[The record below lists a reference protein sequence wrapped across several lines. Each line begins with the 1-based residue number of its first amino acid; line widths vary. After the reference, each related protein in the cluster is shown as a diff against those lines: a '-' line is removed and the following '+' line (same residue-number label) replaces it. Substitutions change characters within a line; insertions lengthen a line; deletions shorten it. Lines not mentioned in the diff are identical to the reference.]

1 MKNIEK
7 FALGTTILLLSSN
20 AAAVNF
26 NGYATLTTDYVFRG
40 VTYSDGNPAAQ
51 LGADVSF
58 DNGLFV
64 GTWVSTMN
72 IESSSGFQRDFEIN
86 YYIGFGGQLSKTWSA
101 SVTAIAYTYPGGGAP
116 IDYDYEEIALM
127 LNYDDIVWLEYA
139 YAPDLYG
146 TDRDTQNVEVYAE
159 WPLPWA
165 LTVGAGVGWYDLSEI
180 TNTDY
185 SYWQA
190 GISRHVGIVDFDLRF
205 HDTSRSVPFF
215 SSDDRAAARTVLS
228 VRFRF

>member
-1 MKNIEK
+1 MKSIEK
-7 FALGTTILLLSSN
+7 FAIGIIILLSSN
-20 AAAVNF
+20 AAAEF

-51 LGADVSF
+51 LGAEYSSNNGIFAGTWISSMDI
-58 DNGLFV
+58 DNGP
-64 GTWVSTMN
+64 GH
-72 IESSSGFQRDFEIN
+72 QRDVEIN
-86 YYIGFGGQLSKTWSA
+86 YYLGFGRQLGETWSA
-101 SVTAIAYTYPGGGAP
+101 AVTAIAYTYPGSGNAV
-116 IDYDYEEIALM
+116 DYDYEEITLM

-146 TDRDTQNVEVYAE
+146 TDRDAQNIEVYAE

-165 LTVGAGVGWYDLSEI
+165 LTVGAGVGWYDLSEL

-190 GISRHVGIVDFDLRF
+190 GMSRHVGIVEFDLRF
-205 HDTSRSVPFF
+205 HDTNRSVPFF
-215 SSDDRAAARTVLS
+215 ISDDRAAARIVLS
-228 VRFRF
+228 VRFQF